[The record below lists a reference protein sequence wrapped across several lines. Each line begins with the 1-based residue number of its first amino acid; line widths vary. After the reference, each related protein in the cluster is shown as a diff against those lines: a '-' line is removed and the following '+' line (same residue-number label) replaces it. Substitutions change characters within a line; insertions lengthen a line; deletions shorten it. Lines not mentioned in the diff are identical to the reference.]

1 MWTDLD
7 LSLFYILIVG
17 TQSTFARENNFL
29 ALGVCC
35 PGTTKRVPHMS
46 NRDWNW
52 VRQSNPSRF
61 VDDYACKNQR
71 FPTPPWN
78 RISWYLLIKNTDSFW
93 FVLSLLCPP
102 MNKKLR
108 TYFILHMMT
117 RPGLVQKGD
126 FVWITF
132 STKNERRCHLVKNLN
147 FLGARAVRKGS
158 KVEHVDYDNKI
169 TWNPAQEW
177 SNSTVAEHACGK
189 M

>member
-102 MNKKLR
+102 MNEKLR

-117 RPGLVQKGD
+117 
-126 FVWITF
+126 
-132 STKNERRCHLVKNLN
+132 
-147 FLGARAVRKGS
+147 LGARAVRKGS